1 MKPSAEQQR
10 SLAQLAKGY
19 EDQIDEA
26 TVSYLADRGIDRSAV
41 RTFHLGL
48 VRDPAP
54 GHSTFAGR
62 LSVPYI
68 TPLGARTIK
77 FRCLEQHRCDEIGCP
92 KYMGIEGS
100 KPHMYNAMALIEG
113 PQVIAICEG
122 ELDAVVCQ
130 TTLGLPAVAVPGVGA
145 WLPHFARMFAGI
157 PRVLIVTDNDDPKKR
172 KQCWDEVCQRNE
184 ECRGHSPG
192 RDLAKRVARD
202 VEQAVVMHPPK
213 GHDLTSWYQAEGL
226 DAVRKGIG
234 L

>member
-10 SLAQLAKGY
+10 SLAQLARGY

-77 FRCLEQHRCDEIGCP
+77 FRCLLDHDCSAVGCP
-92 KYMGIEGS
+92 KYLGITGA
-100 KPHMYNAMALIEG
+100 KPRMYNAMALIEG
-113 PQVIAICEG
+113 PQVVAVCEG
-122 ELDAVVCQ
+122 ELDAVVCSS
-130 TTLGLPAVAVPGVGA
+130 LLVPAVGVPGVSS

-157 PRVLIVTDNDDPKKR
+157 PRVIVLVDNDD
-172 KQCWDEVCQRNE
+172 KQDGRN
-184 ECRGHSPG
+184 PG
-192 RDLAKRVARD
+192 RELAERVARD
-202 VEQAVVMHPPK
+202 VEQAEVIPPPK
-213 GHDLTSWYQAEGL
+213 GLDLTEWVLRDGV
-226 DAVRKGIG
+226 DAVRKGLG